1 MSRTQT
7 VSLNLRNNHRN
18 LPKKTLVI
26 DNEADI
32 LEICGDYF
40 KSAGYEVLTA
50 EDGLKGLSLS
60 HHEKPDLI
68 VLDLILPE
76 MDRLQLCRAIR
87 HDSDVPIIILTA
99 RAEENDKLLGLEL
112 GADD

>member
-1 MSRTQT
+1 M
-7 VSLNLRNNHRN
+7 SLNLRNNQN
-18 LPKKTLVI
+18 LPKKILVI
-26 DNEADI
+26 DDDPDN
-32 LEICGDYF
+32 LKICGDYF
-40 KSAGYEVLTA
+40 RSAGYEVLAA
-50 EDGLKGLSLS
+50 EDGLKGLSIS

-68 VLDLILPE
+68 VLDLILPG
-76 MDRLQLCRAIR
+76 MDGLEICRAIR